1 MLKFKLGLT
10 WIPHVEV
17 CSQRQHGRGIHIC
30 ICRYIYIYIY
40 IYTVS
45 QAKPACLIKFTPKET
60 PELVTLMEKKTKKT
74 QGFIRFPAILRHS
87 GVLRS

>member
-1 MLKFKLGLT
+1 MLRCVHKGSME
-10 WIPHVEV
+10 EV
-17 CSQRQHGRGIHIC
+17 
-30 ICRYIYIYIY
+30 YIYVCIDIYIY